1 MNNVITLSVQDT
13 IEDIAPLYV
22 AAINKGIP
30 FADIPAPMLWGPPGV
45 GKSDSAKQIAKVIER
60 ETGKRVF
67 ITDVRLNLFNPI
79 DLRGI
84 PVANQEKTLAVW
96 LKPKIFDMDSSEDV
110 VNILF
115 LDEISAAPQTVQAAA
130 YQITLDR
137 MIGEHALPDNCIV
150 MAAGNRTTDRSVAYR
165 MPNALA
171 NRLRHIEVASD
182 FDSWSRWAMAN
193 HVHPLVLGYLA
204 YDNSKLCC
212 ENADIDQVAFPT
224 PRSWMFVSNIL
235 NLMCQ
240 DDNMYDIEGQ
250 YSRIAGCIGTGVA
263 LEFIGYCGK
272 HKELPMVKDIFAGK
286 RTNYPTSM
294 DGLYSLIVSMTSYIS
309 GKEKKSN
316 KLAAAD
322 GITAIELENACRYV
336 MGFPA
341 DYRAFFFMDLI
352 DIESLRKKLAGSN
365 SFRDWFKDNESNDLR
380 KKFGDKYVI

>member
-1 MNNVITLSVQDT
+1 MNNVIALSVQET

-22 AAINKGIP
+22 AAIKSQVP
-30 FADIPAPMLWGPPGV
+30 FPSIPAPMLWGPPGV
-45 GKSDSAKQIAKVIER
+45 GKSDSARQIATRIEE
-60 ETGKRVF
+60 ETGKKVY

-84 PVANQEKTLAVW
+84 PVANEEKTLAVW
-96 LKPKIFDMDSSEDV
+96 LKPKIFQMDTSDDV

-137 MIGEHALPDNCIV
+137 MIGEHSLPHNCIV

-171 NRLRHIEVASD
+171 NRLRHIEVNSD
-182 FDSWSRWAMAN
+182 FDSWSRWAMKN
-193 HVHPLVLGYLA
+193 DVHPMIIGYLA
-204 YDNSKLCC
+204 YDNSKLYY
-212 ENADIDQVAFPT
+212 EDGEMDMVAFPT

-235 NLMCQ
+235 NLMCKNG
-240 DDNMYDIEGQ
+240 DVEDIKAQ

-263 LEFIGYCGK
+263 LEFLAYCEK

-286 RTNYPTSM
+286 RNTYPNSM
-294 DGLYSLIVSMTSYIS
+294 DGLYSLIVSMTSYIKD
-309 GKEKKSN
+309 KEKSDE
-316 KLAAAD
+316 LH
-322 GITAIELENACRYV
+322 GISAVELENGCRYAK
-336 MGFPA
+336 GFPA

-352 DIESLRKKLAGSN
+352 DIKSLKHKLKEGAT
-365 SFRDWFKDNESNDLR
+365 FKQWFADNESEELR
-380 KKFGDKYVI
+380 KKFNE